1 MDVSETQVQA
11 QVTADH
17 DDITPQVQ
25 HRLLHVD
32 TQMAHL
38 QTQVERLMA
47 EASAI
52 SSQFTVLLRHM
63 TDPQP
68 LQGLHERLVELLEHE
83 ENHQEQLNL
92 LVSKLAD
99 LAGKEQLAELTST
112 ITRLGRTQFKSNAL
126 GETREQHIERSLSTL
141 QELLTQREQHQ
152 TQSEH
157 RLQEQFAEMRQEAR
171 GELAAELL
179 PALDSVDLAL
189 ASGQALV
196 ARQRQEIAAWEQQQA
211 RTTLLLELPAPVTGT
226 WQKLRRKFVGHAV
239 PVTST
244 PHKPCPLPEAV
255 TAMPDVLD
263 AWLQGLT
270 LMRERFLAVLASEG
284 IEAMEALH
292 APFDPRLHVAVQAE
306 SRDDVAPQTVIR
318 VLRQGYRQQ
327 QRVLRYAEVVVA
339 RAADGQQP
347 VNIVPQEAHD
357 E

>member
-1 MDVSETQVQA
+1 M
-11 QVTADH
+11 
-17 DDITPQVQ
+17 
-25 HRLLHVD
+25 
-32 TQMAHL
+32 
-38 QTQVERLMA
+38 
-47 EASAI
+47 
-52 SSQFTVLLRHM
+52 
-63 TDPQP
+63 
-68 LQGLHERLVELLEHE
+68 
-83 ENHQEQLNL
+83 
-92 LVSKLAD
+92 
-99 LAGKEQLAELTST
+99 
-112 ITRLGRTQFKSNAL
+112 TRLGRTQFKSNAL

-141 QELLTQREQHQ
+141 QELLTHREQHH
-152 TQSEH
+152 TQWQSTGCKNSSRH
-157 RLQEQFAEMRQEAR
+157 VRQEAR

-196 ARQRQEIAAWEQQQA
+196 VRQRQEMAAWEQQQA
-211 RTTLLLELPAPVTGT
+211 RATLPPELPPPATGA
-226 WQKLRRKFVGHAV
+226 WQKLRRKFVGHAA

-244 PHKPCPLPEAV
+244 PRQPCPLPEAV

-292 APFDPRLHVAVQAE
+292 APFDPRLHVAVQTE
-306 SRDDVAPQTVIR
+306 IRDDVAPQTVIR

-347 VNIVPQEAHD
+347 VNIVPQEAYD